1 MYSIIN
7 ERVNIHIFLRFISQ
21 SYKEIIEFVEPKTL
35 NGVDTNAKYCYD
47 INILRHKQG
56 KI

>member
-7 ERVNIHIFLRFISQ
+7 ERVKIHIFLRFISQ
-21 SYKEIIEFVEPKTL
+21 SYKEIIEFAEPKTL

-47 INILRHKQG
+47 QDKLWY
-56 KI
+56 